1 MEGFEFRRVAKKV
14 GGGAEVEIGVT
25 DRGGRVVR
33 GRWIR
38 RRRRM
43 NNGGRHL
50 LPL

>member
-1 MEGFEFRRVAKKV
+1 M
-14 GGGAEVEIGVT
+14 GGGAEVEIGVM
-25 DRGGRVVR
+25 DREERIGRW
-33 GRWIR
+33 RWIR